1 MKYSPSKNS
10 FYPTDFDYQNPP
22 TDLIDV
28 SQSDFDAAIQARAN
42 GSTIDFVN
50 GELVITP
57 APTPPAKT
65 QSELDYD
72 RYIKRAQA
80 KDKILAEF
88 ASENMSRIRAG
99 TWTVPD
105 LIALTQDVQL
115 NLLLAN
121 INTLSFELAI
131 SSVQG
136 ITNPLITPEIKASWI
151 AKLQAH
157 LYLVP

>member
-1 MKYSPSKNS
+1 MYQLNAAGSIIRLEDGAIIPPDENNS
-10 FYPTDFDYQNPP
+10 DYKQYQSWVESDNVAQPADVLTPT
-22 TDLIDV
+22 
-28 SQSDFDAAIQARAN
+28 QA
-42 GSTIDFVN
+42 
-50 GELVITP
+50 
-57 APTPPAKT
+57 
-65 QSELDYD
+65 QLDYD
-72 RYIKRAQA
+72 RYIRRAQA

-99 TWTVPD
+99 TWTVPN
-105 LIALTQDVQL
+105 LVELTQDSQL

-131 SSVQG
+131 SSIQG
-136 ITNPLITPEIKASWI
+136 ITNPLITSEIKAGWV